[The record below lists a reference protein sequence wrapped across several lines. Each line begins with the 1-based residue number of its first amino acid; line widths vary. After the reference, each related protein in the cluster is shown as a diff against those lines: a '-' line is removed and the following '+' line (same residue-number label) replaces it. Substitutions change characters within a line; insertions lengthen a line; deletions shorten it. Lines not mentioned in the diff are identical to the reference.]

1 MFMYIKSQKPTG
13 RRYTAL
19 LCCALALLL
28 CLSACTATTETEG
41 MTLSSALS
49 DGQATAEPEALAS
62 LLENA
67 TEAVTTSAKAYIL
80 MEASTGAVLAQRNPD
95 ARLPMAST
103 TKIMTALVV
112 AEALP
117 LSEQVVIPPEAV
129 GIEGS
134 SVYLIAGEILTVE
147 ELLFALLLESANDAA
162 VALAC
167 AVSGSPEEFAERMNR
182 RAADMGLSDTH
193 FRNPHGL
200 DADDHYTTARELA
213 LISRAALENKTI
225 RTIVSTQKK
234 TIRLHG
240 DEGVRLLVN
249 HNRLLRAYDG
259 CIGLKTGYTK
269 KTGRCLVSAAE
280 RDGVRL
286 IAVTLGAPDDWQD
299 HENLL
304 DYGFS
309 RCEAVELVQPEVE
322 HLPVWVISG
331 EREYTIV
338 SPAAS
343 VRVVLPRE
351 RGRVRRVVELPR
363 FAYAPLSE
371 GETMGQLVYYMEKDG
386 QLLRIASVP
395 LTATYGIQAVT
406 YEESLLDRLKALFE
420 LGNH

>member
-1 MFMYIKSQKPTG
+1 MFVYIKSQKPTG
-13 RRYTAL
+13 RQYTAL

-41 MTLSSALS
+41 LTLSSALS
-49 DGQATAEPEALAS
+49 DGQATTEQEALAS
-62 LLENA
+62 LLENTA
-67 TEAVTTSAKAYIL
+67 EVVTTSAKAHIL

-134 SVYLIAGEILTVE
+134 SVYLIEGEILTVE
-147 ELLFALLLESANDAA
+147 ELLYALLLESANDAA

-167 AVSGSPEEFAERMNR
+167 AVSGSSEEFAERMNR

-213 LISRAALENKTI
+213 LISRAALENETI

-240 DEGVRLLVN
+240 NEGVRLLVN
-249 HNRLLRAYDG
+249 HNRLLRTYDG

-299 HENLL
+299 HERLL

-309 RCEAVELVQPEVE
+309 RCEAVELVHPEVE

-343 VRVVLPRE
+343 VQVVLPRE

-420 LGNH
+420 SG

>member
-19 LCCALALLL
+19 LCCTLALLL
-28 CLSACTATTETEG
+28 CLSACTAATENEG
-41 MTLSSALS
+41 LTLSSALS
-49 DGQATAEPEALAS
+49 DGQATAEPETLAS
-62 LLENA
+62 LLENT
-67 TEAVTTSAKAYIL
+67 TEVVTTSAKAHIL

-112 AEALP
+112 VEALP

-134 SVYLIAGEILTVE
+134 SVYLIEGEILTVE
-147 ELLFALLLESANDAA
+147 ELLYALLLESANDAA

-167 AVSGSPEEFAERMNR
+167 AVSGSSEEFAERMNR

-213 LISRAALENKTI
+213 LISRAALENETI

-338 SPAAS
+338 SPVAS

-371 GETMGQLVYYMEKDG
+371 GESMGQLVYYMEKDG

-406 YEESLLDRLKALFE
+406 YEKSLLDRLKALFE
-420 LGNH
+420 PR

>member
-1 MFMYIKSQKPTG
+1 MFMYIKFQKPKG

-28 CLSACTATTETEG
+28 CLSACTAASETEG
-41 MTLSSALS
+41 VISAAPT
-49 DGQATAEPEALAS
+49 DGQAAAEREAQVS

-67 TEAVTTSAKAYIL
+67 TEAVATSARAHIL

-95 ARLPMAST
+95 TRLPMAST

-112 AEALP
+112 AETLP
-117 LSEQVVIPPEAV
+117 LSLQVVIPPEAV
-129 GIEGS
+129 GVEGS
-134 SVYLIAGEILTVE
+134 SVYLIEGETLTVE
-147 ELLFALLLESANDAA
+147 ELLYALLLESANDAA

-167 AVSGSPEEFAERMNR
+167 AVSGSVEEFVERMNR
-182 RAADMGLSDTH
+182 RAADMGLSVTH

-213 LISRAALENKTI
+213 LISRAALENETI
-225 RTIVSTQKK
+225 CTIVSTQKK
-234 TIRLHG
+234 IIRLHG

-259 CIGLKTGYTK
+259 CIGLKTGYTE

-299 HENLL
+299 HEHLL

-309 RCEAVELVQPEVE
+309 RCEAVGLVHPEAE

-338 SPAAS
+338 SPAES

-371 GETMGQLVYYMEKDG
+371 GETMGQLVYYLETDG
-386 QLLRIASVP
+386 KLLRIASVP
-395 LTATYGIQAVT
+395 LTATYGICAVT
-406 YEESLLDRLKALFE
+406 YEESLLDRLKALF
-420 LGNH
+420 GSG

>member
-28 CLSACTATTETEG
+28 CLSACTAATKTEG
-41 MTLSSALS
+41 LTLSSALS
-49 DGQATAEPEALAS
+49 DGQATTEPEALVS
-62 LLENA
+62 LLENT
-67 TEAVTTSAKAYIL
+67 TEAVTTSAKAHIL

-95 ARLPMAST
+95 TRLPMAST

-134 SVYLIAGEILTVE
+134 SVYLIEGEILTVE
-147 ELLFALLLESANDAA
+147 ELLYSLLLESANDAA

-167 AVSGSPEEFAERMNR
+167 AVSGSSEEFAERMNR

-213 LISRAALENKTI
+213 LISRAALENETI

-338 SPAAS
+338 SPASS

-406 YEESLLDRLKALFE
+406 YEESLLDRLKALFRS
-420 LGNH
+420 G